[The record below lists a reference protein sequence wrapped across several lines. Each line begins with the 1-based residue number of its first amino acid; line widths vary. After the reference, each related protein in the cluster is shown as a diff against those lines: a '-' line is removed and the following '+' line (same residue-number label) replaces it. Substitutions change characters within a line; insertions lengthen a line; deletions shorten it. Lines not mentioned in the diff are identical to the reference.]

1 MKEKTVYIDSQSD
14 YEMLEDLIFDYA
26 ATLGQGKTVRVV
38 FGKTELVVE
47 DKLGIVLL
55 AALYSALEAF
65 GNQPK
70 DDRPVS

>member
-38 FGKTELVVE
+38 FGKTEVGRRRQTGYRITSSVIL
-47 DKLGIVLL
+47 
-55 AALYSALEAF
+55 S
-65 GNQPK
+65 
-70 DDRPVS
+70 S